1 MYVNALFRQSCLKRK
16 LFLCKCI
23 PMSFLPSPTPYHF
36 RSHPSQAEEERRP
49 DDVCKPDAGT
59 QKTWCRSRLI
69 LHSSVAMNSAHLGHQ
84 RKRHEYPT
92 VARLAVSPKVFPLL
106 KFPSFLKHIVYDE
119 LLTTDGYPIPTLQK
133 DHQEQPLPKC
143 SHGALSFLPQVLVKG
158 CWGIPQLPIVIY
170 EEGAEIH

>member
-1 MYVNALFRQSCLKRK
+1 
-16 LFLCKCI
+16 
-23 PMSFLPSPTPYHF
+23 MSFLPSPTPYHF

-92 VARLAVSPKVFPLL
+92 VARLAVSPKVFPLF

-119 LLTTDGYPIPTLQK
+119 LLTTDGLPHSNPAKRPPGTATSKMLPWSPLLPAPGTGQGLLRNPTAANCDLWRGSW
-133 DHQEQPLPKC
+133 DTLMAATLTTNYHLFR
-143 SHGALSFLPQVLVKG
+143 H
-158 CWGIPQLPIVIY
+158 
-170 EEGAEIH
+170 